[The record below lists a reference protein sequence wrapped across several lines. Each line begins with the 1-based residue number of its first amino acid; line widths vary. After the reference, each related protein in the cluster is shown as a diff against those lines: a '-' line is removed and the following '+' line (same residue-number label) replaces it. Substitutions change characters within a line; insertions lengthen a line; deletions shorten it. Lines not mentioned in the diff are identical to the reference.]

1 MYKPQFFTFIII
13 NRHFK
18 THKWQKTVT
27 THWRPPGMQTLTSI
41 RQHGWSGRIASLTL
55 SFFPFLFLRQVLCR
69 TVCRIWNNE
78 GSKRVVPRKGVPFV
92 GLNKVCLNFGGKSPN
107 NWNFGGMSRT
117 FKPKRQKKS
126 NPYNLKIPMH
136 QIWWEDVPR
145 PCGDDHVT
153 NSQNRKLIRVTSS
166 NECREDK
173 CVDVRA

>member
-1 MYKPQFFTFIII
+1 MTENCHYTLEATRHANFDFDPATWVVWANSQFD
-13 NRHFK
+13 
-18 THKWQKTVT
+18 TV
-27 THWRPPGMQTLTSI
+27 
-41 RQHGWSGRIASLTL
+41 
-55 SFFPFLFLRQVLCR
+55 FFPFLFLRQVLCR